1 MKDIYVNAS
10 ARMEDMWMFQC
21 FESFNCSMLSI
32 NITDALFVG
41 IRVAVI
47 AKKESIT
54 CFNCLI
60 YNYYQINFNYI
71 TIIIHWMSNNW
82 LLLTQYF
89 VNH

>member
-1 MKDIYVNAS
+1 MISIHIVEDNAVRKNERYICECFCKNGRYVNVS
-10 ARMEDMWMFQC
+10 VFWKL
-21 FESFNCSMLSI
+21 CSMLSI

-71 TIIIHWMSNNW
+71 NYT
-82 LLLTQYF
+82 L
-89 VNH
+89 

>member
-1 MKDIYVNAS
+1 MKDIYVNAC
-10 ARMEDMWMFQC
+10 ARMEDNYVNVSVFWKL
-21 FESFNCSMLSI
+21 CSMLSI

-60 YNYYQINFNYI
+60 YHYYQINFNYI
-71 TIIIHWMSNNW
+71 TIIIHWMSNN
-82 LLLTQYF
+82 
-89 VNH
+89 